1 MPFLRRSAAVS
12 PLILAA
18 MLACAGRALAGA
30 EVHPLQDV
38 RNAAI
43 TALGA
48 PADAE
53 TTLDPA
59 LRLTRCVQPLQAVAS
74 GPRTALVRC
83 PDAPGWRVYV
93 QVQAHREADVVVL
106 AMPASPG
113 VPITAGHLVVQHRE
127 VAALAGT
134 PFNDPAV
141 LIGRIPSRLLAA
153 GSVPTEA
160 DFGAIANLRRGDPVT
175 LVARSGGVEVRMQG
189 RALGAAQPGGR
200 IAVENASSGRILR
213 GRIIGDGEV
222 EILP

>member
-1 MPFLRRSAAVS
+1 MLLAWAGGVQAAADS
-12 PLILAA
+12 
-18 MLACAGRALAGA
+18 
-30 EVHPLQDV
+30 HPLQEV
-38 RNAAI
+38 RSAAI

-53 TTLDPA
+53 TMLDPA
-59 LRLTRCVQPLQAVAS
+59 LRLTRCTQPLQAVAS

-113 VPITAGHLVVQHRE
+113 MPITAGHLAVQRRE

-134 PFNDPAV
+134 PFTDPAA
-141 LIGRIPSRLLAA
+141 LIGRIPRRLLAA

-160 DFGAIANLRRGDPVT
+160 DFGTMSNLRRGDPVT
-175 LVARSGGVEVRMQG
+175 LVARTGGVEVRMQG
-189 RALGAAQPGGR
+189 RALGAPQPGGQ
-200 IAVENASSGRILR
+200 IAVENASSRRILR
-213 GRIIGDGEV
+213 GRVVGDGEV